1 MTKRKS
7 SFLIV
12 GVKMLLLLIN
22 ALFIL
27 LLLLTYLAPHIS
39 PERFFL
45 PSMLGLFYPVWL
57 IINILFVIFWLIRLK
72 YYFIFSLA
80 ALLAGWNVHV
90 KNIAFNFGTND
101 EVSTQNIKFI
111 SYNVR
116 LFDQFKWSE
125 GQNYFT
131 RDAIFSFI
139 NRQSPDIINFQEF
152 FHGNNSYFPTIGPF
166 LQSQRTTYYHV
177 DYVKMVNDKKHYGLA
192 TFSRFPIVGKGAV
205 KFDNSTSNSGI
216 YSDILINK
224 DTIRVFNFHL
234 ESIRLSNADYQY
246 VTEFIDPGFHSTSST
261 SQVIL
266 GKFKNAFTKRAEQAR
281 IVTRAVQQSP
291 YPVIISGD
299 FNDTP
304 VSYVYQQISSGLH
317 DAFLEAGLGFGSTYA
332 GRLPFIRIDYV
343 LHSSA
348 IEAEAFERHKVF
360 YSDHFPVTSYFR
372 LKPKTDELRR

>member
-1 MTKRKS
+1 MTKKKS

-27 LLLLTYLAPHIS
+27 LLVLTYLAPHIS
-39 PERFFL
+39 PELFFL

-80 ALLAGWNVHV
+80 ALIAGWNVHL
-90 KNIAFNFGTND
+90 KNIAFNFRTNID
-101 EVSTQNIKFI
+101 ASTQNIKFV

-125 GQNYFT
+125 GQDYFT

-139 NRQSPDIINFQEF
+139 NQQSPDIINFQEF
-152 FHGNNSYFPTIGPF
+152 FHGNDSYFPTIGPF
-166 LQSQRTTYYHV
+166 LQTQRTTYYHV
-177 DYVKMVNDKKHYGLA
+177 DYVKIVDDKKHYGLA

-246 VTEFIDPGFHSTSST
+246 VTEFIDPDFHSISST

-266 GKFKNAFTKRAEQAR
+266 GKFKNAFIKRAEQAR
-281 IVTRAVQQSP
+281 IVARAVQQSP

-304 VSYVYQQISSGLH
+304 VSYVYRQISAELQ
-317 DAFLEAGLGFGSTYA
+317 DAFLEAGLGYGSTYA
-332 GRLPFIRIDYV
+332 GGLPFIRIDYV
-343 LHSSA
+343 LHSNT
-348 IEAEAFERHKVF
+348 IKAEAFERHKVF
-360 YSDHFPVTSYFR
+360 YSDHFPVAGYFR
-372 LKPKTDELRR
+372 LR